1 MPFIYI
7 MGTGGGEGMNKEN
20 LTSQVNGTRTEFTVS
35 GNFVTNSLRV
45 YYNGV
50 RQVQG
55 EHFTEVTDQTFTTTF
70 TPQNGD
76 FLNIEYISK

>member
-1 MPFIYI
+1 MPFVYI
-7 MGTGGGEGMNKEN
+7 IGTGGGEGMNKEN
-20 LTSQVNGTRTEFTVS
+20 LTSQVNGLRTEFTVT
-35 GNFVTNSLRV
+35 GNF
-45 YYNGV
+45 V

-55 EHFTEVTDQTFTTTF
+55 EHFTEVTDQTFTSTV